1 MSQASNHIIWC
12 INKAKKELKE
22 TQKHRGIIKTEP
34 DIERAKKHLEKAEH
48 NFNAI
53 LYFQDGGYSDWSAS
67 AAFYTLYHCFLAIL
81 AKYGYESRNQEC
93 TISMIQYLK
102 EQKKIILEDKFI
114 EALQYADSS
123 QDTIIELREN
133 FQYGVKREIHED
145 TIKGLLDMSKEL
157 IHLTKDEMYRENQ

>member
-145 TIKGLLDMSKEL
+145 TIKGLLDISKEL